1 MKKLLALTGAFALAL
16 SLSACGGGDEEP
28 TADAKAPTT
37 EAPSEAPAANQKTGL
52 ISTTED
58 VAIPDQEEA
67 EEKVNDADAL
77 EDKWEAEGEAFA
89 EGKGIENTSSHVS
102 PTFANFDKDK
112 ISSYRL
118 YLNAN
123 DDWKTGDKVKVT
135 FYCQTVKPANIKVWI
150 APQIE
155 DAGDDQPGQ
164 LSEVACG
171 VDSPAEATWEYTLPA
186 DSSNLM
192 FVQYQVPIEGF
203 MITDYERI

>member
-16 SLSACGGGDEEP
+16 SLSACGGGDEKP
-28 TADAKAPTT
+28 TADAKAP
-37 EAPSEAPAANQKTGL
+37 SEAPAADQKPGL

-102 PTFANFDKDK
+102 PTFAKFDKDK

-123 DDWKTGDKVKVT
+123 DGWETGDKVKVT

>member
-16 SLSACGGGDEEP
+16 SLSACGGGDEKP

-37 EAPSEAPAANQKTGL
+37 EAPSEAPAADQKTGL

-58 VAIPDQEEA
+58 VAIPDQEGA
-67 EEKVNDADAL
+67 EETVNDADAL
-77 EDKWEAEGEAFA
+77 VDKWEAKGKAFA
-89 EGKGIENTSSHVS
+89 EGKGIELTSSSVS
-102 PTFANFDKDK
+102 PTFASFDKDK

-123 DDWKTGDKVKVT
+123 HDWKTGDKIKVT
-135 FYCQTVKPANIKVWI
+135 FYCQTVEPANIKVWI
-150 APQIE
+150 APQID

-192 FVQYQVPIEGF
+192 FVRYQVPIEGF
-203 MITDYERI
+203 MVTNYEKL